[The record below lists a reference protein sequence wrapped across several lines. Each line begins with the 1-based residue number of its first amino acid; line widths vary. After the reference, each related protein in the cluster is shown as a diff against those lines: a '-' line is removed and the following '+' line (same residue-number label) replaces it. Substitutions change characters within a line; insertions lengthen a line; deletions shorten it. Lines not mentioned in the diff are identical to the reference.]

1 MSYGAHAEANLLP
14 MTSQVGRYR
23 VLDPLGQGATAVVYL
38 AQDMTGRRVALKVL
52 NPMAASQPHMR
63 LCFQL
68 EYRTLAQLRHPGILR
83 VHDSG
88 EANGRLFIA
97 MELVEGGT
105 LEQFL
110 QRANAIGEVAAIDI
124 ARQVAEA
131 LDYLH
136 GTGHVHR
143 DVKTSNVLLGPAGRA
158 VLFDFGTVY
167 NIHDPADNAQGIY
180 GTPAFLAPE
189 QIEGEEPLDGRAD
202 LYSLGIVLYLMIA
215 GRRPFYGS
223 REEVLEAHLKQEPP
237 PPSEFGWVSPE
248 LEKVILKALAKPREE
263 RFESGEAFALALR
276 GVEVETETPKP
287 RLATRLRSWLQDTVR
302 PE

>member
-1 MSYGAHAEANLLP
+1 MSYGVHAEANLLP

-248 LEKVILKALAKPREE
+248 LEKVILKALAKPRDE

>member
-1 MSYGAHAEANLLP
+1 MSYGVHAEANLLP

-68 EYRTLAQLRHPGILR
+68 EYRTMARLRHPGILR

-97 MELVEGGT
+97 MELIEGGT

-136 GTGHVHR
+136 STGHVHR

-167 NIHDPADNAQGIY
+167 NIHEPADNAQGIY

-202 LYSLGIVLYLMIA
+202 LYSLGIVLYLMVA

-223 REEVLEAHLKQEPP
+223 REEVLDAHLKQEPP

-248 LEKVILKALAKPREE
+248 LEQVILKALAKPREE

>member
-97 MELVEGGT
+97 MELIEGGT

-167 NIHDPADNAQGIY
+167 NIYEPADNAQGIY

-189 QIEGEEPLDGRAD
+189 QIEGGQPLDGRAD
-202 LYSLGIVLYLMIA
+202 LYSLGIVLYRMIA

-237 PPSEFGWVSPE
+237 PPSEFGWVSPG
-248 LEKVILKALAKPREE
+248 LEQVILKALAKARED

>member
-1 MSYGAHAEANLLP
+1 MSYGVHAEANLLP

-38 AQDMTGRRVALKVL
+38 AQDLTGQRVALKVL

-63 LCFQL
+63 SCFQL
-68 EYRTLAQLRHPGILR
+68 EYRTLARLRHPGILR
-83 VHDSG
+83 VLDSG

-97 MELVEGGT
+97 MELIEGGT

-189 QIEGEEPLDGRAD
+189 QIEGEETLDGRAD
-202 LYSLGIVLYLMIA
+202 LYSLGIVLYLMVA

-248 LEKVILKALAKPREE
+248 LEKVILKALAKPRED

>member
-1 MSYGAHAEANLLP
+1 MSYGVHGEANLLP

-23 VLDPLGQGATAVVYL
+23 VLDTLGQGATAMVYL
-38 AQDMTGRRVALKVL
+38 AQDLTGRRVALKVL

-63 LCFQL
+63 SCFQL
-68 EYRTLAQLRHPGILR
+68 EYRTMAQLRHPGILR
-83 VHDSG
+83 VHDTG

-97 MELVEGGT
+97 MELIEGGT
-105 LEQFL
+105 LDQFL

-167 NIHDPADNAQGIY
+167 NIYEPADNAQGIY

-189 QIEGEEPLDGRAD
+189 QIEGEESLDGRAD
-202 LYSLGIVLYLMIA
+202 LYSLGIVLYLMVA

-248 LEKVILKALAKPREE
+248 LEQVILKALAKPRAE

>member
-1 MSYGAHAEANLLP
+1 MSYGVHAEANLLP

-38 AQDMTGRRVALKVL
+38 AQDLTGRRVALKVL

-63 LCFQL
+63 ACFQL
-68 EYRTLAQLRHPGILR
+68 EYRTMARLSHPGILR
-83 VHDSG
+83 VHDTG

-97 MELVEGGT
+97 MELIEGGT

-167 NIHDPADNAQGIY
+167 NVHEPADNAQGIY

-202 LYSLGIVLYLMIA
+202 LYSLGIVLYLMVA

-248 LEKVILKALAKPREE
+248 LEQVILKALAKARAE
-263 RFESGEAFALALR
+263 RYESGEAFALALR

>member
-68 EYRTLAQLRHPGILR
+68 EYRTMARLRHPGILR

-97 MELVEGGT
+97 MELIEGGT

-167 NIHDPADNAQGIY
+167 NIHEPADNAQGIY

-189 QIEGEEPLDGRAD
+189 QIEGEESLDGRAD
-202 LYSLGIVLYLMIA
+202 LYSLGIVLYLMVA

-223 REEVLEAHLKQEPP
+223 REEVLDAHLKQEPP